1 MVVEMD
7 VELSGGEP
15 RAAAATRC
23 PDGPEV
29 LARFNAE
36 LDLVDLIARQVSKS
50 VGRGVEFDDLLS
62 AGREGLLDAA
72 RRFDPARAIPFRAY
86 ANLRIRGAMIDG
98 VRRMSALPRRAYER
112 LAALAAAQRVEEG
125 TLEPVF
131 ANQAMTAGEAE
142 AAFTDQLALAATAC
156 ALSNVAHLVDGN
168 VYEVADDSEAET
180 PEDRLQRAE
189 LLARI
194 DEALKE
200 FSQVREATV
209 IRLIYFEGLSMEAA
223 GREMQLDK
231 SWVSRLHARAM
242 DRLIKRMKILV

>member
-1 MVVEMD
+1 MD
-7 VELSGGEP
+7 LEPSGGEP
-15 RAAAATRC
+15 KVVASRGA
-23 PDGPEV
+23 DGPEV

-36 LDLVDLIARQVSKS
+36 LDLVDLIARQVTKS

-72 RRFDPARAIPFRAY
+72 RRFDPAKAIPFRAY

-125 TLEPVF
+125 AMEPVF
-131 ANQAMTAGEAE
+131 ANAAMTAGEAE

-156 ALSNVAHLVDGN
+156 ALSNVAQLVDGQA
-168 VYEVADDSEAET
+168 YAAGDDAET
-180 PEDRLQRAE
+180 PEDQLQRAE
-189 LLARI
+189 LLARV
-194 DEALKE
+194 EQVLKE
-200 FSQVREATV
+200 LPQVREATV

-242 DRLIKRMKILV
+242 DRLIKRMNKLV

>member
-1 MVVEMD
+1 MVLEMD
-7 VELSGGEP
+7 VEPSGGEAKVAAS
-15 RAAAATRC
+15 RAA
-23 PDGPEV
+23 DGAEV

-86 ANLRIRGAMIDG
+86 ANLRIRGSMIDG

-112 LAALAAAQRVEEG
+112 LAALAAAQRADEG
-125 TLEPVF
+125 ALEPVF
-131 ANQAMTAGEAE
+131 TGPTMTAGEAE
-142 AAFTDQLALAATAC
+142 AAFSDQLALAATAC
-156 ALSNVAHLVDGN
+156 ALSNAAHFADGDTQ
-168 VYEVADDSEAET
+168 ADRGDAEAET
-180 PEDRLQRAE
+180 PEERLERAE
-189 LLARI
+189 LVAHI
-194 DEALKE
+194 QQALSE
-200 FSQVREATV
+200 FTQTREATV
-209 IRLIYFEGLSMEAA
+209 IRLVYFEGMSMEAA

-242 DRLIKRMKILV
+242 DRLAKRMKKLI